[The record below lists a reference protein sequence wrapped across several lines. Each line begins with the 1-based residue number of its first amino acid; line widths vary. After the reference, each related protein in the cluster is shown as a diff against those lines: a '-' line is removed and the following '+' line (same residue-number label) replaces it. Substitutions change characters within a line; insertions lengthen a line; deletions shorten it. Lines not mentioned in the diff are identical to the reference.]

1 MPAIITEQFRVMN
14 AETFVNSL
22 VSVGN
27 TANIYYTFIGQPN
40 TRFSAGGSSNWGTG
54 PSPLDGFE
62 EENSIKETILAMKKV
77 TKQDVRR
84 MVRK

>member
-40 TRFSAGGSSNWGTG
+40 K
-54 PSPLDGFE
+54 L
-62 EENSIKETILAMKKV
+62 
-77 TKQDVRR
+77 
-84 MVRK
+84 